1 MVLATVAGIEPT
13 PTESG
18 AKGKIWTY
26 ICLLLVI
33 TRYLALEDSRK
44 VCCPTIRLHRY
55 VLRKMRL
62 APRKD
67 FEPQICCR
75 NEGGKETSFMQ
86 RPYFVFLL
94 ITYILY
100 HIFFIKSI
108 AELIASLCGNTRYR
122 SYICLVAL
130 CYWLSPDSARYV
142 LAEGQRLELWIGS
155 APNGSFQDCCL
166 TIRLTLHI
174 VAPSP
179 HRTCRVSRPLAC
191 Y

>member
-1 MVLATVAGIEPT
+1 MSTRFPFHLTAGKGNIQT
-13 PTESG
+13 PKGDG
-18 AKGKIWTY
+18 AGNGGWDRTNTNR
-26 ICLLLVI
+26 V
-33 TRYLALEDSRK
+33 K

-55 VLRKMRL
+55 VSRKMRL

-122 SYICLVAL
+122 SYICLAAL

-142 LAEGQRLELWIGS
+142 LAEGQRLEL
-155 APNGSFQDCCL
+155 
-166 TIRLTLHI
+166 
-174 VAPSP
+174 
-179 HRTCRVSRPLAC
+179 
-191 Y
+191 